1 MTAQAMT
8 SQQVK
13 ANLSAQGITVKQWAA
28 KHGYDS
34 QTVYKVLQGVRK
46 CNYGR
51 GHEIAVALGLKTK
64 PQTDQ

>member
-8 SQQVK
+8 PQQVK
-13 ANLSAQGITVKQWAA
+13 ANLSARGITVKQWAA
-28 KHGYDS
+28 QHGYDH

>member
-8 SQQVK
+8 AQQVK
-13 ANLSAQGITVKQWAA
+13 ATLSARGITVKQWAA
-28 KHGYDS
+28 QHGYDS

-51 GHEIAVALGLKTK
+51 GHEIAVALGLKPK
-64 PQTDQ
+64 PETAQ